1 MYDRTPFSPSG
12 YEPSYPEHIRYS
24 EMGGMGHG
32 DNKQRKRRG
41 NLPKETTD
49 KLRAW
54 FMAHLQHPYPTEDE
68 KQKLMQQTG
77 LQMSEFY
84 LPSPFPTELQDSNWT
99 PFPSDQISNWFI
111 NARRRQLPAMIS
123 NARAESDAMSSARG
137 VDGKALSATDR
148 SVDYDLSSK
157 RDSVPL
163 SDGEGSPFDDDIEA
177 MKRRHATSMS
187 RGSV

>member
-1 MYDRTPFSPSG
+1 MFSYHHPSRVQSLSLGSVQMYDRTPFSPSSYG
-12 YEPSYPEHIRYS
+12 PSYPEHIRYS

-77 LQMSEFY
+77 LQMSEFQV
-84 LPSPFPTELQDSNWT
+84 F
-99 PFPSDQISNWFI
+99 FPS
-111 NARRRQLPAMIS
+111 
-123 NARAESDAMSSARG
+123 
-137 VDGKALSATDR
+137 
-148 SVDYDLSSK
+148 
-157 RDSVPL
+157 
-163 SDGEGSPFDDDIEA
+163 
-177 MKRRHATSMS
+177 
-187 RGSV
+187 